1 MGRDVV
7 RYSIGIP
14 RKTYEEIQEM
24 ADEKGIPKSIMFEK
38 ASSLLGVSWKDKG
51 EDNDK

>member
-24 ADEKGIPKSIMFEK
+24 ADEKGIPKSRVINIILIAYFRFKRERE
-38 ASSLLGVSWKDKG
+38 KG
-51 EDNDK
+51 EK

>member
-24 ADEKGIPKSIMFEK
+24 ADEKGIPKSRVINIILIAYFKFKRER
-38 ASSLLGVSWKDKG
+38 
-51 EDNDK
+51 ERNDK